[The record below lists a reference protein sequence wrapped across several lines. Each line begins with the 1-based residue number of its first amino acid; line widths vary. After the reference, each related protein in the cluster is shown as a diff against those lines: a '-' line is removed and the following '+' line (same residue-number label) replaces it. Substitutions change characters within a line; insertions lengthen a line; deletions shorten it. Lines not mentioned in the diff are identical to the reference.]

1 MERFDF
7 GGEFVWQP
15 TPEYVSKS
23 RLKRFMDRHG
33 IAGFAELLKRSTEDL
48 EWFWSAVLKD
58 LEIEF
63 YKPYERVLDSSQGI
77 AWTRW
82 CVGGQMNIA
91 HNCLDKRM
99 GTPLEK
105 RAALRWEGEEGTTR
119 SLTYGELCRETNRLA
134 NALRGLGLRK
144 GDVVGIFLPM
154 VPETATAFFA
164 VVKIGAIVLP
174 LFSGYGAAAVATRL
188 ADASAKGLITADGFY
203 RRGQKVAMKTI
214 ADEALSE
221 VPSVEHVIVVNRLG
235 VEAPWNEGRDHWWHE
250 LVQNKTADFETE
262 RTEAEDPLM
271 IIYTSGTT
279 GKPKGAVHTHCGF
292 PVKAAQDMAHGLD
305 LQESDTLYW
314 VTDLGWMMGPW
325 EIIGVLT
332 LGATMVLYDGAVDHP
347 QGDRL
352 WALLARHRV
361 TVAGIS
367 PTAIRAMMRYGDAA
381 VHAHDLSTL
390 RVLGSTG
397 EPWNPEPWHWYF
409 THVGG
414 GRCPVMNYSGG
425 TEISGGILG
434 CTVLHPQKPCA
445 FTGPVLGMDAD
456 VYDETGRPVRGAVGE
471 LVLRKPWPGMT
482 RGFWRDA
489 DRYVQTYWS
498 RWPDTWVHGDWVS
511 IDGDGFWYI
520 QGRSD
525 DTIKIAG
532 KRVGPAEIES
542 VLVSHP
548 GVSEAA
554 AIGVPDVL
562 KGEALVCFAVLR
574 PGVDPS
580 EELRAALVN
589 LIVEQQGKALK
600 PQRVL
605 FARDLPK
612 TRNAKIMRRIIRARY
627 LGTDPGD
634 TSSLENL
641 QAVEE
646 IARAS

>member
-1 MERFDF
+1 MAVRPSNAAI
-7 GGEFVWQP
+7 VWRP
-15 TPEYVSKS
+15 SEAYVSRS
-23 RLKRFMDRHG
+23 RLTRFMRAHDLPDYDALFR
-33 IAGFAELLKRSTEDL
+33 RSVTDLAWFWNAVNEDL
-48 EWFWSAVLKD
+48 GLRW
-58 LEIEF
+58 IR
-63 YKPYERVLDSSQGI
+63 PYERVLDDSKGI
-77 AWTRW
+77 AWTDW
-82 CVGGQMNIA
+82 WVGGVYNYVE
-91 HNCLDKRM
+91 NCLDRHLPRLAGKPAIQYER
-99 GTPLEK
+99 ED
-105 RAALRWEGEEGTTR
+105 GEVR
-119 SLTYGELCRETNRLA
+119 VLTYGEVLAEVNRLA
-134 NALRGLGLRK
+134 NALRALGIKK
-144 GDVVGIFLPM
+144 GDRVGVFMPLT
-154 VPETATAFFA
+154 PECAIATLATSRL
-164 VVKIGAIVLP
+164 GAIYIP
-174 LFSGYGAAAVATRL
+174 IFSGFGAAAVATRL
-188 ADASAKGLITADGFY
+188 QDCEAAALITADGFV
-203 RRGQKVAMKTI
+203 RRGHPVAMKET
-214 ADEALSE
+214 ADEAARM
-221 VPSVEHVIVVNRLG
+221 VPSLRHVIVHRHAG
-235 VEAPWNEGRDHWWHE
+235 RQAPWTEGRDHWWHD
-250 LVQNKTADFETE
+250 LVRSASSHGPPEPTSAD
-262 RTEAEDPLM
+262 DPFM

-279 GKPKGAVHTHCGF
+279 GRPKGTVHVHGGF
-292 PVKAAQDMAHGLD
+292 PIKGSMDMAYGFD
-305 LQESDTLYW
+305 LQEDDVMFWL
-314 VTDLGWMMGPW
+314 TDLGWMMGPW

-482 RGFWRDA
+482 RGFWRDP

-634 TSSLENL
+634 TSSLENP